1 MVTDETGSAAYDK
14 LTVQATSGGVTTTKA
29 TYSNVNASAGY
40 VLKTID
46 MTPYVGKSVTVKFTG
61 TEDSSL
67 GTSFLVD
74 DTSLT
79 TG

>member
-1 MVTDETGSAAYDK
+1 MATDETGSTAYDK

-29 TYSNVNASAGY
+29 TYSNANATAGY
-40 VLKTID
+40 VQKTID
-46 MTPYVGKSVTVKFTG
+46 MTPYVGKTVTVKFTG